1 MAISVRHWYVLMFKQ
16 AFTKTK
22 KDLSSLS
29 IKRAYEGKG
38 ALEYF
43 IPSMFMR
50 VKQFGTGKYISRK
63 MVVSYVFIRETEGGI
78 RLLKS
83 KMPQLQL
90 ITSSESKAYNTQ
102 YVKLDDFEMTMVKKI
117 ADVYDGQLPCY
128 RSDEY
133 KLDGCDYV
141 KVVDGPFKGI
151 EGRIVTYPGR
161 DSGQVILPIGD
172 LFQVSTGDIL
182 SQYIQIIEF
191 GKGNRHPYHMFELHM
206 PRVLE
211 ALTRQLTKG
220 EISAEE
226 LATMLIFTGRLENL
240 QPSTLNIESQYSG
253 LMLMS
258 YTAAGSEY
266 QADKERWLNTCKELL
281 PKVKAELQN
290 GYQMA
295 MMYASTGDPK
305 IAEQLHKLIDTWLP
319 FKPTQQKKLTIVKML
334 ERFEAIYSQKQQ
346 TEFK

>member
-43 IPSMFMR
+43 LPSMFMR

-117 ADVYDGQLPCY
+117 AVVYDGQLPCY

-133 KLDGCDYV
+133 KLDGCDYG

-182 SQYIQIIEF
+182 WI
-191 GKGNRHPYHMFELHM
+191 R
-206 PRVLE
+206 
-211 ALTRQLTKG
+211 
-220 EISAEE
+220 
-226 LATMLIFTGRLENL
+226 
-240 QPSTLNIESQYSG
+240 ES
-253 LMLMS
+253 
-258 YTAAGSEY
+258 
-266 QADKERWLNTCKELL
+266 
-281 PKVKAELQN
+281 P
-290 GYQMA
+290 
-295 MMYASTGDPK
+295 
-305 IAEQLHKLIDTWLP
+305 
-319 FKPTQQKKLTIVKML
+319 
-334 ERFEAIYSQKQQ
+334 AINP
-346 TEFK
+346 